1 MQGANPCPLHQ
12 HAGVSH
18 LVDNL
23 PCKQEEAAQ
32 LLDEQSGGSISR
44 FFYCAKASKNERGEG
59 NNHPTVKPTKLIEY
73 LVTLITPPNGIVL
86 DPFMGSGTTAIAALS
101 TGRSFIGIEL
111 NEGYVEIARRR
122 VASHTAQQELTF
134 A

>member
-1 MQGANPCPLHQ
+1 M
-12 HAGVSH
+12 
-18 LVDNL
+18 
-23 PCKQEEAAQ
+23 
-32 LLDEQSGGSISR
+32 
-44 FFYCAKASKNERGEG
+44 
-59 NNHPTVKPTKLIEY
+59 EY

-86 DPFMGSGTTAIAALS
+86 DPFIGSGTTAIASLN

-122 VASHTAQQELTF
+122 VASHTAQQELKF